1 MDTRLE
7 NEIEHGKYLA
17 SHDAGE
23 IWGWQTSAG
32 RVRWRRRVKMLVSNL
47 RPGMQ
52 VLEVGCGSGYFTHE
66 LASTGA
72 HIVAI
77 DISPELLAQAR
88 DKVRAGNVT
97 FLEENAYA
105 TTFEAESFDAAVG
118 SSVLHHLDLERG
130 LAELHRVLKL
140 GATVQFTEPNMMNPQ
155 IALQKNVSWVK
166 CRMGDSP
173 DETAFFRWRL
183 RRRLTALGF
192 DRVAIVPFDF
202 LHPAVPG
209 ALVPLVEKLGAL
221 AESLPLVREISG
233 SLHITARRRDRRVLE
248 RSLTRT

>member
-1 MDTRLE
+1 MDTRLQ

-32 RVRWRRRVKMLVSNL
+32 RVRWQRRVKMLVSNL

-52 VLEVGCGSGYFTHE
+52 VLEVGCGSGYFTQE
-66 LASTGA
+66 LARTGA

-130 LAELHRVLKL
+130 LAELHRVLKP

-155 IALQKNVSWVK
+155 IAMQKNVSWVK
-166 CRMGDSP
+166 RRMGDSP

-183 RRRLTALGF
+183 RRRLTARGF
-192 DRVAIVPFDF
+192 DRATIVPFDF
-202 LHPAVPG
+202 LHPSVPG
-209 ALVPLVEKLGAL
+209 PLVSLVGKLGEL

-233 SLHITARRRDRRVLE
+233 SLHITARRSDR
-248 RSLTRT
+248 